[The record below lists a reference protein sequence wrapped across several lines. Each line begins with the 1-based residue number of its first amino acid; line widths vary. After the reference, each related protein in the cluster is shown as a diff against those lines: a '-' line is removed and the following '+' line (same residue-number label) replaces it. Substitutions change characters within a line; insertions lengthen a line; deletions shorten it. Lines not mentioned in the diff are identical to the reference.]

1 MRWILESSILIVMH
15 DSPSVTH
22 LWVGKREFQGK
33 SWRFQIVFAS
43 HLTHQAFP
51 NTPAKRQI
59 CSLVTMATKQV
70 DGSGAI
76 WSPPDELLLHN
87 THDFYRNDVSAS
99 SPTMATK
106 RIKSRTERS
115 DAVLSLPDELLL
127 KIADCIDGD
136 GASLSLRQLALA
148 HRRFRPIAHETLI
161 RNGVVSVNR
170 ISDYIVALSQHCKWN
185 GRIEKVTN
193 TECGF
198 EAVAGLARRRAIKA
212 ADKFLRQTWPDIPE
226 GDKSTLLQ
234 AERKAPIWTQLL
246 FVVLGDLKELSFV
259 SMDKVWCVIY
269 MEDVL
274 NAVLFYD
281 DFANIIPR
289 LNRLIRGKLQT
300 LSAVVLELDN
310 QDLGHTRLPCSA
322 ICVKFRSP
330 SAFRVDPLPAI
341 SSSTI
346 IPSTKVSAVSAP
358 IGN

>member
-1 MRWILESSILIVMH
+1 MAISNCLCFSPH
-15 DSPSVTH
+15 SPSLSQHTSKTSDLLSGHNGHEAGRRLRRNLEPTRRAVTPQH
-22 LWVGKREFQGK
+22 PR
-33 SWRFQIVFAS
+33 
-43 HLTHQAFP
+43 
-51 NTPAKRQI
+51 
-59 CSLVTMATKQV
+59 
-70 DGSGAI
+70 
-76 WSPPDELLLHN
+76 LLSQRRVCFLPHN
-87 THDFYRNDVSAS
+87 GHKANE
-99 SPTMATK
+99 
-106 RIKSRTERS
+106 SRTERS